1 MKKNSTEAL
10 EPNEENRGAY
20 DGIAKCNA
28 TIERMMHMKIDKAL
42 AFLEDVEKTAE
53 SKFEDERTRVGFVK
67 VALPSAV
74 DYRVLKFWI
83 TARRGFFKRI
93 ANE

>member
-1 MKKNSTEAL
+1 
-10 EPNEENRGAY
+10 
-20 DGIAKCNA
+20 
-28 TIERMMHMKIDKAL
+28 MKIDKAL